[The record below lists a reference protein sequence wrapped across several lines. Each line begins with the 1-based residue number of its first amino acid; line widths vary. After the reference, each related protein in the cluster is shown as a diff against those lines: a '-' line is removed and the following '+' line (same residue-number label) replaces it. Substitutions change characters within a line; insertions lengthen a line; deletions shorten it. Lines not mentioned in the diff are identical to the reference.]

1 MKKPIRIIAI
11 AMFAALLALS
21 LSASAALSAPLP
33 EDGPKFNLTF
43 ATSAPEG
50 AILDISMKHAAEQIN
65 ERSGGKI
72 TVDCFPASQLGS
84 DRELIEGCQLG
95 TISMVIG
102 ATAPQVSFVPALA
115 IFDLPNT
122 FSDIETAKTVLHGF
136 QPQMES
142 KYARASLKLLAL
154 YPTVFRYMSSNVEV
168 RQVGDF
174 KGIKI
179 RTMENPYH
187 LAYWSAL
194 GAKPTPLAFS
204 ELYIALQQK
213 LVDGQENP
221 LDVFQ
226 NSKFYEQQK
235 FVINTKH
242 NVFVATIVMNTK
254 LWEGMPAEYQA
265 LVNECL
271 AETVDYT
278 ISIAQEKTAEIR
290 KQIES
295 EGVTVIDLDDAVT
308 AAMRKKAKPAY
319 DLIRKDIGDEIVD
332 AYLTDIEAAKK

>member
-1 MKKPIRIIAI
+1 MKNFVRNIALA
-11 AMFAALLALS
+11 AMVALLVPLSVSACFAALPA
-21 LSASAALSAPLP
+21 
-33 EDGPKFNLTF
+33 DGPEFSLTF

-50 AILDISMKHAAEQIN
+50 AILDTSMKHAAEEIGK
-65 ERSGGKI
+65 RSGGKI

-102 ATAPQVSFVPALA
+102 ATAPQVSFVPTLAL
-115 IFDLPNT
+115 FDLPNT
-122 FSDIETAKTVLHGF
+122 FSDIETAKVVLHAF
-136 QPQMES
+136 QPQMEP
-142 KYARASLKLLAL
+142 KYAAASLKLLAL

-168 RQVGDF
+168 RKVQDF
-174 KGIKI
+174 AGIKI

-235 FVINTKH
+235 YVIDTKH

-254 LWEGMPAEYQA
+254 LWESMPAEYRA
-265 LVNECL
+265 LIDECL

-278 ISIAQEKTAEIR
+278 ISIAQERTAEIR
-290 KQIES
+290 RQIEA
-295 EGVTVIDLDDAVT
+295 EGVTVIELGDDVI
-308 AAMRKKAKPAY
+308 AAMREKAKPAY
-319 DLIRKDIGDEIVD
+319 DLIRKNIGDEIVD
-332 AYLTDIEAAKK
+332 AYLADIAAVSKK